1 MTQARFVVSLAEGTW
16 LYDVS
21 AAFPDATLRVLA
33 ALEND
38 AGGVGLCCLVAPDT
52 GDVLAS
58 VGEHDDV
65 ALVTVFEETPTEGA
79 FHFETNDTHL
89 VVPALDTGVL
99 IEFPVEVADGRAVI
113 DVVGEPSRIT
123 DFGARLETL
132 HPQLS
137 IEFVRE
143 YTPMDEQLTQKQRSL
158 VETAVELGYYD
169 TPRRCSLTDL
179 AAEIGLAKSTVSE
192 TLHRAEEV
200 VIRSFLKTADAHATH
215 QTQ

>member
-21 AAFPDATLRVLA
+21 AAFPDATFRVLS
-33 ALEND
+33 ALED
-38 AGGVGLCCLVAPDT
+38 ESGGVGLCCLAAPDT

-58 VGEHDDV
+58 VSERDDV
-65 ALVTVFEETPTEGA
+65 TLVTVFEKTPNEAA
-79 FHFETNDTHL
+79 FHFETSDSLL
-89 VVPALDTGVL
+89 VLPALDTGVL
-99 IEFPVEVADGRAVI
+99 IEFPVEVADGQAVI

-123 DFGARLETL
+123 DFGVRLETL
-132 HPQLS
+132 HAGFSL
-137 IEFVRE
+137 EFVRK
-143 YTPMDEQLTQKQRSL
+143 YTLMDEQLTQKQRSL

-192 TLHRAEEV
+192 TLHRAEGV
-200 VIRSFLKTADAHATH
+200 VIRSFLKTADVHTTH